1 MGNKCAKFIIFY
13 CCPLKIKLIPFK
25 ISGFHFCIKKRAD
38 GLTLLLN
45 LHCPHKGPKRTKGDY
60 YGMYTFAKI
69 KQPINIMIVLHY
81 DKYQKN
87 GKARQMIAIR

>member
-1 MGNKCAKFIIFY
+1 MFPSCRKVTAYVRKY
-13 CCPLKIKLIPFK
+13 KASLQKE
-25 ISGFHFCIKKRAD
+25 
-38 GLTLLLN
+38 
-45 LHCPHKGPKRTKGDY
+45 PKRTEGDY

>member
-1 MGNKCAKFIIFY
+1 M
-13 CCPLKIKLIPFK
+13 KIQSKPT
-25 ISGFHFCIKKRAD
+25 KK
-38 GLTLLLN
+38 N
-45 LHCPHKGPKRTKGDY
+45 QKGPKEIIMECIHLQK
-60 YGMYTFAKI
+60 F